1 MIYNIY
7 VDLQEGI
14 WFWRTPGKT
23 TLLRLVDLVDSGR
36 RVQDLGYHLGNT
48 KISTWLNRPMGK
60 SWAFPQFHI
69 NLLGMLDPGIPQ
81 KIQVADPLLG
91 CYAFQVGKHRILK
104 Q

>member
-1 MIYNIY
+1 
-7 VDLQEGI
+7 
-14 WFWRTPGKT
+14 
-23 TLLRLVDLVDSGR
+23 
-36 RVQDLGYHLGNT
+36 
-48 KISTWLNRPMGK
+48 MGK